1 MYPFSPKPLSR
12 LGTDFYTGWLI
23 FPRWLGSKESGCKAG
38 GLGFDPWVGRPLG
51 RGHGNQLWYP
61 CLEKPMDWGAWQAM
75 ARKVTESDMTEVTA
89 REVGIQFTFFPQQTT
104 NCPQHG
110 YLKVYCLLHRSACH
124 VSALCICGSDLLNDC
139 FPLVYLFISVT
150 TLSSPFLLHPKSCW
164 LVESVLSLCSFKSVA
179 VILDYLNCHK
189 HFGSSS

>member
-1 MYPFSPKPLSR
+1 MLKQLSGDFPGGPVVKNR
-12 LGTDFYTGWLI
+12 PANAGDVGWIPGWGTKIPQASEERSLSAI
-23 FPRWLGSKESGCKAG
+23 IRE
-38 GLGFDPWVGRPLG
+38 
-51 RGHGNQLWYP
+51 
-61 CLEKPMDWGAWQAM
+61 GAWQAM